1 MSVTRQSL
9 AALGSLAGLV
19 LLAGCNRTP
28 TAPLAALS
36 ASPAIGRSA
45 STLRADPAA
54 PPSGERRFGR
64 VATEPAYDDASG
76 QVIYILTP
84 ENTPLPTHASG
95 WATVPLYIVEYP
107 ANATVGTLDCMGVPG
122 NCPDH
127 DGTFAGAADALEPV
141 VYGDGVLGHDHL
153 LAAPGNP
160 GASGVIHEVHE
171 VLFTPAGVNHGAE
184 NDHLTTE
191 AEVRA
196 AVARGDAADFDLG
209 LTVHTAVVS
218 RSVYRHGTPVG

>member
-36 ASPAIGRSA
+36 ALPRSA
-45 STLRADPAA
+45 GAPRRSGPTRPHHPAA
-54 PPSGERRFGR
+54 NGGSEEWPPSPRTMTRAGKSL
-64 VATEPAYDDASG
+64 TP
-76 QVIYILTP
+76 TP

-95 WATVPLYIVEYP
+95 WAAVPLYIVEYP

-122 NCPDH
+122 NRPDH

-153 LAAPGNP
+153 LAHRGIP
-160 GASGVIHEVHE
+160 ER
-171 VLFTPAGVNHGAE
+171 
-184 NDHLTTE
+184 
-191 AEVRA
+191 RA
-196 AVARGDAADFDLG
+196 
-209 LTVHTAVVS
+209 
-218 RSVYRHGTPVG
+218 